1 MTPLCWAGGGR
12 ISGITFRAGSEQPSA
27 YRRVWE
33 KCLEAVFA
41 CAYPSGAV
49 TSRPD

>member
-1 MTPLCWAGGGR
+1 MTPLCWAGHGR

-41 CAYPSGAV
+41 CAFPSGAGN
-49 TSRPD
+49 